1 MNLHYEVCRN
11 CVDKYCCHG
20 LCRELNNYLIGK
32 IKNKRAEDNKSSKKY
47 NKSIKTNCKNNKKK
61 AG

>member
-20 LCRELNNYLIGK
+20 LCGELNNYLIDK
-32 IKNKRAEDNKSSKKY
+32 ANKHTKCNKYDKQH
-47 NKSIKTNCKNNKKK
+47 NKCVRMNNKNNKKK
-61 AG
+61 VG